1 MNFAKVGMSS
11 LLSSLVE
18 IIVGILLLVNPI
30 GFTSGILIAFGIVL
44 CIMGLAKIVRYFRT
58 DPEEAAHEG
67 NLAVGI
73 GCILAG
79 LVCAL
84 KTQWII
90 VTFPMI
96 TMVYGIVSLLSGISK
111 LQISIDLVRQKRK
124 YWFVA
129 LISSILTLI
138 CSVFIIANPFA
149 STAALWMF
157 IGITLIVEAVVD
169 LITYIFSK
177 KGE

>member
-1 MNFAKVGMSS
+1 MSFVKVGKSS
-11 LLSSLVE
+11 LLSCIIE

-30 GFTSGILIAFGIVL
+30 GFTSGILMAFGIVL
-44 CIMGLAKIVRYFRT
+44 CIMGLGKTIRYFRT
-58 DPEEAAHEG
+58 EPEEAAHEG
-67 NLAVGI
+67 NLATGI
-73 GCILAG
+73 LCILTG

-84 KTQWII
+84 KTEWIL

-111 LQISIDLVRQKRK
+111 LQISMDLVRTKHK

-129 LISSILTLI
+129 LISSVLTLI
-138 CSVFIIANPFA
+138 CSIFIIANPFS
-149 STAALWMF
+149 STAILWTF

-169 LITYIFSK
+169 LVTYIFSK